1 MKSDISNAESQFA
14 VLCSQLNSFGV
25 QVITQYEGLINEL
38 REKVKILTDDNTALK
53 KENESLKPKVEN
65 QGDKVADS

>member
-25 QVITQYEGLINEL
+25 QVITQYEALITQLQAEN
-38 REKVKILTDDNTALK
+38 KKLK
-53 KENESLKPKVEN
+53 EENEKLNPKEKIQERQRV
-65 QGDKVADS
+65 V

>member
-25 QVITQYEGLINEL
+25 QVITQYEGAIAQLQEQ
-38 REKVKILTDDNTALK
+38 VKKLTE
-53 KENESLKPKVEN
+53 ENEKLKPKKEKN
-65 QGDKVADS
+65 QGDSKNAD